1 MWNIR
6 MIEKYFVCI
15 NKAINCLLSSNPIH
29 ISFWLGKFQF
39 HYWLNVNRCSN
50 FCAFHTFARDLD
62 LQKPLQILMKQNGDD
77 DRIFILFWME
87 LIMNECIQ
95 ISALTFFC
103 WIQLFSQSLFSSNKI
118 EAMLILVSVLSLLN
132 EIKIPIFSSYNL
144 K

>member
-1 MWNIR
+1 
-6 MIEKYFVCI
+6 MIE
-15 NKAINCLLSSNPIH
+15 IH
-29 ISFWLGKFQF
+29 FLFFPGEFEF
-39 HYWLNVNRCSN
+39 FYWLNANRWSN
-50 FCAFHTFARDLD
+50 FCAFHTFARDLE
-62 LQKPLQILMKQNGDD
+62 LQKPLEILMKQNCDD

-132 EIKIPIFSSYNL
+132 EINIPIFSSNDLKWINSYNV
-144 K
+144 